1 MSARPAQRYSLSSGH
16 HGVGAASATDRLLV
30 PFLGALLLLRVL
42 TDHLSSPDSRHS
54 GSLNLSAVIAVL
66 FLLVAGG
73 LLLRRRHGMLATVLV
88 VLWICVWTAIA
99 VNTGGASTE
108 TLREGVRELSV
119 VAVVVI
125 VYNARGIITVPI
137 ATRVVQLVGFIPA
150 VIALYQLTA
159 HTGMDVGGH
168 LRSNG
173 TFAHP
178 NSAVMFFTIAAT
190 ASLWRYLD
198 YGRHRS
204 DAFLVA
210 LFGAAVIST
219 FSIDGLVAMFAAM
232 VAFGTLH
239 PGPIR
244 VKLVPYAVGGL
255 VVLVFF
261 ATPLGA
267 QRVASE
273 TATSLA
279 AAERG
284 EGSSSLTWRLKKWKT
299 LIPEWEQSPVFG
311 RGLGTTTTAE
321 GTLANPFAG
330 YPPHSEYVRYLVETG
345 VIGVM
350 ILLTALTILVRS
362 LLRRRKMGGTLD
374 AGTLNVAILAI
385 AVLVGCLINSLAD
398 NTLLNSPTDYAAAL
412 IVAAVLALPGIK
424 APRAPVPQTT

>member
-1 MSARPAQRYSLSSGH
+1 MSARQAQRYGPSSARDGIE
-16 HGVGAASATDRLLV
+16 AASGIDRLMV
-30 PFLGALLLLRVL
+30 PFLGAMLLLRVL

-66 FLLVAGG
+66 FILVAGG
-73 LLLRRRHGMLATVLV
+73 LLLRRRYGVQATVLA
-88 VLWICVWTAIA
+88 VLWICVWTVLA
-99 VNTGGASTE
+99 VKTSGASTE

-119 VAVVVI
+119 VALVVI
-125 VYNARGIITVPI
+125 VYNARGAITVPL
-137 ATRVVQLVGFIPA
+137 ASRVVQLVGFIPA
-150 VIALYQLTA
+150 VIALYQLATN
-159 HTGMDVGGH
+159 TGMDVAGH
-168 LRSNG
+168 IRSNG

-178 NSAVMFFTIAAT
+178 NSAVMFFTIAAV
-190 ASLWRYLD
+190 ASVWRYLD

-204 DAFLVA
+204 DVLLVV

-232 VAFGTLH
+232 VAFGALH
-239 PGPIR
+239 PGPAR
-244 VKLVPYAVGGL
+244 VKVVPYAVGGL
-255 VVLVFF
+255 VLLVFF

-284 EGSSSLTWRLKKWKT
+284 EGSTSLTWRIKKWKS

-321 GTLANPFAG
+321 STPANPFAG

-345 VIGVM
+345 VIGVVF
-350 ILLTALTILVRS
+350 LLTALTILLRG
-362 LLRRRKMGGTLD
+362 LLRRRKMPGTLD
-374 AGTLNVAILAI
+374 AGTRNVAILAI
-385 AVLVGCLINSLAD
+385 AVLAGCLINALAD
-398 NTLLNSPTDYAAAL
+398 NTLLNSPTDYSAAL
-412 IVAAVLALPGIK
+412 IVAAVLVLPVSE
-424 APRAPVPQTT
+424 APRALVPQTT